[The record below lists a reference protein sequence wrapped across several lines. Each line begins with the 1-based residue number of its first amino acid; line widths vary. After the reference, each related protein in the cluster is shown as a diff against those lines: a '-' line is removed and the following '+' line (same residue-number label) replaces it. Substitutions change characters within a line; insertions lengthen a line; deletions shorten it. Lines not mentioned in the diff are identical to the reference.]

1 MNLESVMLNDI
12 SDRERQILYGLTYI
26 WNKKA
31 KTHRNRELIG
41 GYQELAGGQIK

>member
-31 KTHRNRELIG
+31 KTRNRELIG

>member
-1 MNLESVMLNDI
+1 MVNDI
-12 SDRERQILYGLTYI
+12 SDRERQILYGFTQI

-41 GYQELAGGQIK
+41 GYQELGGGKGR